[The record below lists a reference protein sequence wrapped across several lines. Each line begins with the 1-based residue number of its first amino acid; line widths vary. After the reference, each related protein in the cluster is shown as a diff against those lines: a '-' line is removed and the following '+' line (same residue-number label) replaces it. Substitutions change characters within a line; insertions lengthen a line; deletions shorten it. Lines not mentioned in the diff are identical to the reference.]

1 MNAND
6 VASPEAGRKISDAN
20 RTRLYEDI
28 KTAVHRRLIERLDLS
43 RIREDNK
50 EEVKRQVKP
59 VILELIAGHGAPLS
73 GSERLALADE
83 VLNEVFGF
91 GPLEALLNDPDVSDI
106 LVNNSQEVY
115 VEKKGKIYKSD
126 IRFRDDRH
134 LMQIID
140 RIVSRVGRRVDENSP
155 MVDARLP
162 DGSRVNAI
170 IPPLALRG
178 PALSIRRFGANP
190 VRLEKLLE
198 YQSIIPEMVEFL
210 EGAVRSKLNIII
222 SGGTGSGKTTLL
234 NVLSSFIPSN
244 ERIIT
249 IEDSAELMLQQPHVV
264 QLETRPPNIEGHG
277 SITQRDLLFNTL
289 RMRPDRIILGEVRG
303 AEALDML
310 QAMNTGH
317 EGSLTTIHANAPRDA
332 MSRIEM
338 MVTMSGLEIPIRS
351 VRQQMS
357 SALDL
362 IVQQSRLIDGKRRV
376 ISITEVVGMEGEV
389 VTMQEI
395 FKFQQEDVDK
405 EGNVIGSFVATGVR
419 PRCVERLERAGI
431 HMSAGIFNP
440 GVRLRIGGG
449 GRS

>member
-1 MNAND
+1 MKSTLNPTAND
-6 VASPEAGRKISDAN
+6 AGQRNGDAKG
-20 RTRLYEDI
+20 RPVSDI
-28 KTAVHRRLIERLDLS
+28 KSIVHRQLIDRLDLS
-43 RIREDNK
+43 RVRDENK
-50 EEVKRQVKP
+50 EDIKRQIKP
-59 VILELIAGHGAPLS
+59 VILELIAGQGTPLS
-73 GSERLALADE
+73 GSERLELADE
-83 VLNEVFGF
+83 VMNEVFGF
-91 GPLEALLNDPDVSDI
+91 GPLEVLLNDPDISDI
-106 LVNNSQEVY
+106 LVNNSQEIY
-115 VEKKGKIYKSD
+115 VEKKGRIEKSNV
-126 IRFRDDRH
+126 RFRNDRH

-140 RIVSRVGRRVDENSP
+140 RIVSRVGRRIDETSP

-170 IPPLALRG
+170 IPPLALKG
-178 PALSIRRFGANP
+178 PALSIRRFGVNP
-190 VRLEKLLE
+190 VQLEQLLE
-198 YQSIIPEMVEFL
+198 YQSVIPEMVEFL

-277 SITQRDLLFNTL
+277 CVSQRELLFNTL

-317 EGSLTTIHANAPRDA
+317 EGSLTTIHSNSPRDA
-332 MSRIEM
+332 LSRIEM
-338 MVTMSGLEIPIRS
+338 MVTMSGLEIPMKS

-357 SALDL
+357 SAIDL
-362 IVQQSRLIDGKRRV
+362 IVQASRLIDGTRRV
-376 ISITEVVGMEGEV
+376 VCIAEVVGMEGEV
-389 VTMQEI
+389 VTMQDI
-395 FKFQQEDVDK
+395 FQFQQEDVDP

-419 PRCVERLERAGI
+419 PRCIHRLERSGI
-431 HMSAGIFNP
+431 RLSADIFKP
-440 GVRLRIGGG
+440 GARLRIGD
-449 GRS
+449 RS

>member
-1 MNAND
+1 MNSSIGIAQE
-6 VASPEAGRKISDAN
+6 ASRKNGETN
-20 RTRLYEDI
+20 RGRLYEEI
-28 KTAVHRRLIERLDLS
+28 KSAVHRRLIERLDLS
-43 RIREDNK
+43 RIRDDNK
-50 EEVKRQVKP
+50 EEVKKQVKP

-73 GSERLALADE
+73 GSERLALAEE

-91 GPLEALLNDPDVSDI
+91 GPLEALLNDPDISDI
-106 LVNNSQEVY
+106 MVNSSQEIY
-115 VEKKGKIYKSD
+115 VEKKGKIIKSD

-170 IPPLALRG
+170 IPPLALKG

-190 VRLEKLLE
+190 VRLEQLLE
-198 YQSIIPEMVEFL
+198 YKSLIPEMVEFL
-210 EGAVRSKLNIII
+210 EGAVRSKLNVII

-277 SITQRDLLFNTL
+277 CITQRDLLFNTL

-317 EGSLTTIHANAPRDA
+317 EGSLTTIHANTPRDA

-357 SALDL
+357 SAIDL
-362 IVQQSRLIDGKRRV
+362 IVQQTRLVDGKRRV
-376 ISITEVVGMEGEV
+376 ISISEVVGMEGEV

-395 FKFQQEDVDK
+395 FKFQQEDVDS
-405 EGNVIGSFVATGVR
+405 EGNVIGSFLATGVR
-419 PRCVERLERAGI
+419 PRCMERLERTGI
-431 HMSAGIFNP
+431 HLSSGIFNP
-440 GVRLRIGGG
+440 GVRLRIGE
-449 GRS
+449 RS

>member
-1 MNAND
+1 MNANN
-6 VASPEAGRKISDAN
+6 VAFPEAGRKSGDAN
-20 RTRLYEDI
+20 RARLYEEI
-28 KTAVHRRLIERLDLS
+28 KSAVHRRLIERLDLS

-59 VILELIAGHGAPLS
+59 VILELIAGQGAPLS
-73 GSERLALADE
+73 GSERLALAEE

-106 LVNNSQEVY
+106 LVNNSQEIY
-115 VEKKGKIYKSD
+115 VEKKGKIYKSE

-210 EGAVRSKLNIII
+210 EGSVRSKLNIII

-277 SITQRDLLFNTL
+277 CITQRDLLFNTL

-317 EGSLTTIHANAPRDA
+317 EGSLTTIHANSPRDA
-332 MSRIEM
+332 LSRIEM

-405 EGNVIGSFVATGVR
+405 EGNVVGSFVATGVR
-419 PRCVERLERAGI
+419 PRCVERLERTGI
-431 HMSAGIFNP
+431 RLSAGIFNP
-440 GVRLRIGGG
+440 GARLRIGGG
-449 GRS
+449 RT